1 VEDSGSESYR
11 SIMSATRV
19 HQHIEVPRASIFRL
33 LLDPAAISK
42 WRVPDGMTAHIHV
55 FEARE
60 GGAIRVSLT
69 YDVPTGT
76 GKTTAHTDTYHG
88 RFVEI
93 VPNEKVVETNEFETS
108 DPAMQGE
115 MISTITLTD
124 AADGGTDV
132 VGVHENLPPGLNAS
146 DNETGW
152 RMALSKL
159 AALAENPSI
168 DSGRVERL
176 WVKRA
181 HRGAMDPRETIELVA
196 GRGVAGSA
204 NQGGR
209 RQVTLLERETW
220 ERLMQELGSDVGPE
234 TRRANVL
241 VSGIDL
247 RASRGR
253 ILRIGRTLVRVAGEV
268 KPCERMEEAVPG
280 LRALMYPDW
289 RGGAFA
295 VVLEGGAVRVGD
307 PVRWEDPAQP

>member
-115 MISTITLTD
+115 MVSTITLTD
-124 AADGGTDV
+124 AAGGGTDV
-132 VGVHENLPPGLNAS
+132 VGLHEHLPAGLS
-146 DNETGW
+146 LEDNETGW
-152 RMALSKL
+152 RMALAKL
-159 AALAENPSI
+159 AALA
-168 DSGRVERL
+168 R
-176 WVKRA
+176 
-181 HRGAMDPRETIELVA
+181 
-196 GRGVAGSA
+196 
-204 NQGGR
+204 
-209 RQVTLLERETW
+209 
-220 ERLMQELGSDVGPE
+220 
-234 TRRANVL
+234 
-241 VSGIDL
+241 
-247 RASRGR
+247 
-253 ILRIGRTLVRVAGEV
+253 
-268 KPCERMEEAVPG
+268 
-280 LRALMYPDW
+280 
-289 RGGAFA
+289 
-295 VVLEGGAVRVGD
+295 
-307 PVRWEDPAQP
+307 